1 VKLLLVLLEIQNP
14 NLAHPKKPKRKVAAG
29 KKGEGQLQE
38 LQDNLLRTNVVSPSV
53 SKIKVRKFRP
63 MDLERTL
70 PHIAIGSFGRIFAG
84 KVKTLNKKV
93 VIKDMDIGDK
103 TSIEEWKNEL
113 HLMKA
118 GGENPYVVQV
128 YGYCR
133 TKLKMSIVMEYME
146 NGSLYD
152 MIHKKKKQPLSVLQR
167 LRAARHCALGL
178 AYLHSRNVLHRD
190 VKSLNILVDS
200 EYACKLTDFGCAK
213 LINQSQW
220 FHTLNRG
227 TPLWMAPE
235 VKGGQYDFSADI
247 YSLGIVFYEI
257 FENQL
262 PLWNQKKE
270 CVFLPPQ
277 FKSLNMVIPLLNPRP
292 TKRPTAGEVVKMLD
306 QVIRQICTKIRAM
319 LPDTDKDQLGES
331 KSEDEIEK
339 ELQTL
344 YTYFLTKD
352 PKYVDDLV
360 NKAFAQ

>member
-152 MIHKKKKQPLSVLQR
+152 MIHKKK
-167 LRAARHCALGL
+167 AAIICITK
-178 AYLHSRNVLHRD
+178 
-190 VKSLNILVDS
+190 VKSSSSLCSWIGLF
-200 EYACKLTDFGCAK
+200 T
-213 LINQSQW
+213 
-220 FHTLNRG
+220 
-227 TPLWMAPE
+227 
-235 VKGGQYDFSADI
+235 FSKC
-247 YSLGIVFYEI
+247 FT
-257 FENQL
+257 QR
-262 PLWNQKKE
+262 
-270 CVFLPPQ
+270 C
-277 FKSLNMVIPLLNPRP
+277 
-292 TKRPTAGEVVKMLD
+292 
-306 QVIRQICTKIRAM
+306 
-319 LPDTDKDQLGES
+319 
-331 KSEDEIEK
+331 
-339 ELQTL
+339 
-344 YTYFLTKD
+344 
-352 PKYVDDLV
+352 
-360 NKAFAQ
+360 